1 MDDNYVSEELLKE
14 IPQSLIN
21 FLWYL
26 WDVYCD
32 PGSEASLLLLQAE
45 DGGQRVTIHPEIMTV
60 KQDFGTTI
68 TATILIRKKGSKY
81 YMSRR

>member
-32 PGSEASLLLLQAE
+32 PDSEVSLLLLQAE
-45 DGGQRVTIHPEIMTV
+45 DDGQRVTIHPEIMTI
-60 KQDFGTTI
+60 KQDFGTAI
-68 TATILIRKKGSKY
+68 TATILIRKEGSKY